1 VVEPLGAET
10 EIHVAING
18 TLLVAKVDGH
28 APVKPG
34 DKVELLADT
43 QRLHAFDVETDKTI
57 GHAQERAAV
66 AR

>member
-1 VVEPLGAET
+1 MAVLEVKVPNLGDFRDVEIIEV
-10 EIHVAING
+10 H
-18 TLLVAKVDGH
+18 
-28 APVKPG
+28 VKPG

-43 QRLHAFDVETDKTI
+43 QRLHAFDLETDRTI

>member
-1 VVEPLGAET
+1 MAV
-10 EIHVAING
+10 NG

-43 QRLHAFDVETDKTI
+43 QRLHAFDLETDKTI
-57 GHAQERAAV
+57 GHAQEKAAV